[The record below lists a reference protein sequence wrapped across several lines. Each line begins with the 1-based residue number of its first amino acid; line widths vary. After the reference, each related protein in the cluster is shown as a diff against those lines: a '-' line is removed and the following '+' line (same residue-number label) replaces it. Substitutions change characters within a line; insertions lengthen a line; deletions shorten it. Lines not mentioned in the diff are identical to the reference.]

1 MNNLY
6 HYNTPGIARGVC
18 WAFVASVRNAVVSE
32 KQSSQTSILPKHLMQ
47 ECSFELLLDK
57 NRKLCH
63 PTKVV
68 ECARNFHGIDMI
80 NMSTSY
86 SRRRPTG
93 PALSEANTAITPCC
107 I

>member
-1 MNNLY
+1 MAELADAADSKSADRKVMGVRPPLPAPTCIYFIMNNLY

-47 ECSFELLLDK
+47 ECSFELLIDK

-68 ECARNFHGIDMI
+68 ECA
-80 NMSTSY
+80 
-86 SRRRPTG
+86 
-93 PALSEANTAITPCC
+93 
-107 I
+107 

>member
-68 ECARNFHGIDMI
+68 ECA
-80 NMSTSY
+80 
-86 SRRRPTG
+86 
-93 PALSEANTAITPCC
+93 
-107 I
+107 

>member
-47 ECSFELLLDK
+47 ECSFELLITKIHEMMPSHESCRTCMKLSWNRHDK
-57 NRKLCH
+57 H
-63 PTKVV
+63 V
-68 ECARNFHGIDMI
+68 
-80 NMSTSY
+80 Y
-86 SRRRPTG
+86 
-93 PALSEANTAITPCC
+93 
-107 I
+107 